1 MQSFVKSFMA
11 SPRPRIVHYKGDR
24 PIFDGE
30 RIEQDIEEGIGPK
43 VYLKSGGH
51 LVIDQSEALTAID
64 VNTGGFVGGKSRN
77 LEETILKTNLEAVRE
92 IARQLRFRNIG
103 GLIILD
109 LIDMEVAQNREK
121 VYRALVDAMREDKSR
136 VNMLKISELGLVE
149 MTRKRTREN
158 LMEQL
163 CDACPTCEGK
173 GYVQSP
179 VTVCQ
184 KIFRE
189 LPKGIRHLR
198 GETIAVSVHPDV
210 ADVLMSEEQDT
221 LRAIEAGIGRR
232 IQLRAEPVMHPEQ
245 FEFSSMGARVA
256 AVELAPEPAPP
267 AEEEKE
273 QEPPVA
279 DQESEDSAEQTT
291 NGETRTP
298 VELEAASAPVAEDDK
313 TPERAAVNDAL
324 SSEGEVTEPVR
335 GQGERLEP

>member
-1 MQSFVKSFMA
+1 
-11 SPRPRIVHYKGDR
+11 VHYKGDR
-24 PIFDGE
+24 PIFDAE

-163 CDACPTCEGK
+163 CDPCPTCVGK

-189 LPKGIRHLR
+189 LPKGTRHLR
-198 GETIAVSVHPDV
+198 GETIAVAVHPDV
-210 ADVLMSEEQDT
+210 ADLLMGEEQGT
-221 LRAIEAGIGRR
+221 LRAIEASIGRR
-232 IQLRAEPVMHPEQ
+232 VELRAEPIMHPEQ
-245 FEFSSMGARVA
+245 FELSSVGARVA
-256 AVELAPEPAPP
+256 ATESAPEPAPP
-267 AEEEKE
+267 VEAEAA
-273 QEPPVA
+273 EPLETEDVA
-279 DQESEDSAEQTT
+279 STDSAEPAT
-291 NGETRTP
+291 NGETP
-298 VELEAASAPVAEDDK
+298 APAELEAPS
-313 TPERAAVNDAL
+313 TPEAEGVDTAGRTAVNDAL
-324 SSEGEVTEPVR
+324 SPEGEATEPVA